1 MPTPRGYVGAPIYQ
15 PNLVP
20 QNPMNNTYVGERYV
34 PKFYSD
40 SAGTPTWDITKT
52 YEPLT
57 IVTYQGDSY
66 TSRTYVPAGV
76 QIDNIQFWA
85 PTGIFNAQL
94 EQYRMEVN
102 HLSNEFND
110 YVYSNNV
117 NYKRLQNRK
126 ILLLTNIYTHTA
138 TQTII
143 SKYGLDITEIYS
155 ATAGFGTGTWVDI
168 ISAENVPSKQSYTDV
183 IFFGTENISS
193 NYQTDIP
200 AISTYIKQAFTNAEM
215 WVYGCEC
222 PTKPASFPNLINLF
236 TQYDFNTINCQLCLS
251 FIGPM
256 YWNTSN
262 MPNSSLINHI
272 ATTFYKTILTNNM
285 PLTYYNASDLNFSSL
300 MTGVSVTNDY
310 FIVYTSGHN
319 SFIRPSGM
327 EFTFSASKQ
336 SNITT
341 QLGYLTN
348 ILIPPACTSY
358 YVNNSFDVPV
368 KVKKS
373 GSSSYENDTFAIIV
387 QLFQADLQKGIRF
400 DCISRFQQE
409 TYSYTNLRLGQIYF
423 NFNLML

>member
-102 HLSNEFND
+102 HLNNEFND
-110 YVYSNNV
+110 YVFSNNV

-126 ILLLTNIYTHTA
+126 ILLLTNIYAHTV

-143 SKYGLDITEIYS
+143 SKYGLNITEIYS

-168 ISAENVPSKQSYTDV
+168 ISSENIPNKSEYTDI
-183 IFFGTENISS
+183 IFYGIENEVEETF
-193 NYQTDIP
+193 NNDIN
-200 AISTYIKQAFTNAEM
+200 AISTYLKNNFVNAQLY
-215 WVYGCEC
+215 VYAMSCLNNIITWPSHVNVFFLNNFLPLDCQGH
-222 PTKPASFPNLINLF
+222 IN
-236 TQYDFNTINCQLCLS
+236 Y
-251 FIGPM
+251 IGNN

-262 MPNSSLINHI
+262 MPNSNLINIMADCFYRTILNNMTYNNTDFNIITFNDISNSFSSGNFVIANYRNYSTVYSSKYVYNGNFTDNSAVNVGNVNNIHLPTPYNKTQI
-272 ATTFYKTILTNNM
+272 NVFGPGISILNGTKSYAQCYFLLDYNYVNLQTGIRVTIGTHNSTAVQATTIMMGFGQSINIS
-285 PLTYYNASDLNFSSL
+285 PL
-300 MTGVSVTNDY
+300 
-310 FIVYTSGHN
+310 
-319 SFIRPSGM
+319 
-327 EFTFSASKQ
+327 
-336 SNITT
+336 
-341 QLGYLTN
+341 
-348 ILIPPACTSY
+348 
-358 YVNNSFDVPV
+358 
-368 KVKKS
+368 
-373 GSSSYENDTFAIIV
+373 
-387 QLFQADLQKGIRF
+387 
-400 DCISRFQQE
+400 
-409 TYSYTNLRLGQIYF
+409 
-423 NFNLML
+423 